1 MNKQEK
7 TKLALKA
14 IDKRWDFEDLKY
26 GDDLYGKEHLVHEV
40 WEYIE
45 ECEEIGIKSI

>member
-7 TKLALKA
+7 QKLALKA

-26 GDDLYGKEHLVHEV
+26 GDDLYGKEHF
-40 WEYIE
+40 
-45 ECEEIGIKSI
+45 ST